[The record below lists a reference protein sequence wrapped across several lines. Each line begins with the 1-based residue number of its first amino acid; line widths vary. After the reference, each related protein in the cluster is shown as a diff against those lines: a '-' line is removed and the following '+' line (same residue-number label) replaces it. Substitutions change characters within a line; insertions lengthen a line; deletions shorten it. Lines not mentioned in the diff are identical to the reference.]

1 MPSRDLI
8 RCLQSDALR
17 VAAAVAPGAS
27 VSYVVALDAQ
37 GRVLFKLPVPAAA
50 LLLLPPPT
58 DAGPADE
65 PPAAAPGWAVGPK
78 GALYDGARV
87 AVAASRLRLLKV
99 LVEADGPIPA
109 KELARLAFDR
119 ETDEPNVRYHVK
131 ELKRELAAHF
141 ADFEGDLV
149 AATGEGYRLAVR

>member
-17 VAAAVAPGAS
+17 VAAAIAPGAS
-27 VSYVVALDAQ
+27 VSHVVALDAA
-37 GRVLFKLPVPAAA
+37 GKVLFKLPVPPAA
-50 LLLLPPPT
+50 LLLPPPT

-119 ETDEPNVRYHVK
+119 ETDETNVRYHVK
-131 ELKRELAAHF
+131 ELKKELAAHF
-141 ADFEGDLV
+141 PGFEGELV